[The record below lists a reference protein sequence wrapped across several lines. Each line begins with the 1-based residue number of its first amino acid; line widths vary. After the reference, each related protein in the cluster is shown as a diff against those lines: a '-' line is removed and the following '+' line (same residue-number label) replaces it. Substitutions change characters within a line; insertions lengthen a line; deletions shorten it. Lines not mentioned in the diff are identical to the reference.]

1 MLEIALAV
9 VLLALAI
16 VPMMGLL
23 QNETRQTALNRNRIF
38 AHHLANNIIE
48 RLRMEPLDS
57 LKSKLTDR
65 NSSQAF
71 LSSIDL
77 LNPPPPDTGYAALM
91 KKFRRFAWLDVGSGS
106 DGGKVALTVE
116 VEWDERKHLRKV
128 KTNIVLVDDAAVG
141 RYQ

>member
-38 AHHLANNIIE
+38 AHHLANNIVE
-48 RLRMEPLDS
+48 RLRMEPLS
-57 LKSKLTDR
+57 ALKSKLTDR
-65 NSSQAF
+65 DSSQAF
-71 LSSIDL
+71 LANLEL
-77 LNPPPPDTGYAALM
+77 LNPPPPDGGYESLM
-91 KKFRRFAWLDVGSGS
+91 KKFRRYAWLDIGSGA
-106 DGGKVALTVE
+106 DDGKVVLTVE
-116 VEWDERKHLRKV
+116 VEWDERKHTRLV
-128 KTNIVLVDDAAVG
+128 KTNFLLVDDAMVG